1 MIFYDFEVFKM
12 DWLVVLVNP
21 DAQTEDV
28 IINDPTTLEKY
39 YEAHKDDIWI
49 GYNSTRY
56 DQFILKG
63 ILCGFDPKKVNDWI
77 IEKGQPGWKFSSVLN
92 SISLL
97 SYDVMLSTY
106 SLKQLEGFMGNAI
119 KGTDVSF
126 NIDRKLTDA
135 EIAETVKYCKSDV
148 YNTIEVFMRTLNEF
162 NAVLDL
168 IKTFDLPMTYIS
180 KTKAQLS
187 AIILGCERRKW
198 DDEFDISIV
207 DTLDIGKYKA
217 VKEWFLNTENHD
229 YKKSFD
235 YEIAGV
241 PHKFGWGGVHGAKE
255 KYHGKGLI
263 IHVDVTSYYPSL
275 MIEYGLLT
283 RNCARPEKYKE
294 IYNTRVKLK
303 KEGKKKKQAPY
314 KIVLNGTYGIC
325 KDKLNLAYDPR
336 QANNVCINGQ
346 LLLIDLIDKLE
357 SIQGFELIQSNT
369 DGLIVKIPDT
379 DEAFNQLD
387 DVCYEWERRT
397 RMGLGFDLIDEI
409 WQGDVNNYIFR
420 DADGKLERKG
430 GYVKELSDLDN
441 NLPIVNKAI
450 VDFLT
455 AGIPIET
462 TINACSELKQFQMI
476 CKISS
481 KYKCLIHG
489 CKSKKELVDV
499 NNFNF
504 ITKELRDTYY
514 DGEILNERC
523 VRVFASRDNSDGGLY
538 KLHQNKTKPDKF
550 PSTPLNCF
558 IVNDDVNG
566 MSVPDKLDRE
576 FYIKIAQERVK
587 KFGK

>member
-1 MIFYDFEVFKM
+1 MIIFYDFEVFKN

-28 IINDPTTLEKY
+28 IINEPTTLEKY
-39 YEAHKDDIWI
+39 YEEHKNDVWV

-63 ILCGFDPKKVNDWI
+63 ILCGFNPKKVNDWI
-77 IEKGQPGWKFSSVLN
+77 IEKGKSGWQFSSMFYK
-92 SISLL
+92 IPLL

-119 KGTDVSF
+119 KETSVPFD
-126 NIDRKLTDA
+126 IDRKLTGE

-148 YNTIEVFMRTLNEF
+148 YNTIEVFMRTVDEF
-162 NAVLDL
+162 NAVLNL
-168 IKTFDLPMTYIS
+168 IKTFNLPMSYIS

-207 DTLDIGKYKA
+207 DTLDIGKYG
-217 VKEWFLNTENHD
+217 VVLEWFKECKFYD
-229 YKKSFD
+229 ESFN

-241 PHKFGWGGVHGAKE
+241 PHKFGIGGVHGARE
-255 KYHGKGLI
+255 NYHSKGLI

-275 MIEYGLLT
+275 MIEYDFLT
-283 RNCARPEKYKE
+283 RNCASPEKYKE
-294 IYNTRVKLK
+294 IYNTRVELK
-303 KEGKKKKQAPY
+303 KAGKKKEQAPY

-325 KDKLNLAYDPR
+325 KDKLSLAYDPR

-357 SIQGFELIQSNT
+357 AIKGFELIQSNT

-387 DVCYEWERRT
+387 DVCYEWEQRT
-397 RMGLGFDLIDEI
+397 RMGLGFDFIDEI

-430 GYVKELSDLDN
+430 GYVKELNDLDN

-455 AGIPIET
+455 KNIPIET
-462 TINACSELKQFQMI
+462 TINTCDDLKQFQMI

-481 KYKCLIHG
+481 KYKCLIH
-489 CKSKKELVDV
+489 
-499 NNFNF
+499 NN
-504 ITKELRDTYY
+504 KQLS
-514 DGEILNERC
+514 ERC
-523 VRVFASRDNSDGGLY
+523 VRVFASKYNDGGLC
-538 KLHQNKTKPDKF
+538 KLHQNKSKADKF
-550 PSTPLNCF
+550 PSTPTNCF
-558 IVNDDVNG
+558 IVNEDVNG
-566 MSVPDKLDRE
+566 MSVPAKLDRE
-576 FYIKIAQERVK
+576 FYIDMAKERVST
-587 KFGK
+587 FGI

>member
-1 MIFYDFEVFKM
+1 MIKIIFYDFEVFKE

-21 DAQTEDV
+21 DKQTEDV

-39 YEAHKDDIWI
+39 YEANKDEIWV

-63 ILCGFDPKKVNDWI
+63 ILCGFNPKKVNDFI
-77 IEKGQPGWKFSSVLN
+77 IEKGNSGWQFSSMFYK
-92 SISLL
+92 IPLL

-106 SLKQLEGFMGNAI
+106 SLKQLEGFMGNKI
-119 KGTDVSF
+119 KESSVPFD
-126 NIDRKLTDA
+126 IDRRLTDA
-135 EIAETVKYCKSDV
+135 EITETVRYCKSDV
-148 YNTIEVFMRTLNEF
+148 YNTIEVFMRTVNEF

-168 IKTFDLPMTYIS
+168 IKTFNLPMNYIS

-198 DDEFDISIV
+198 NDEFDISIV
-207 DTLDIGKYKA
+207 DTLDIGRYGA
-217 VKEWFLNTENHD
+217 VKEWFLNWKNHD
-229 YKKSFD
+229 YTKSFD
-235 YEIAGV
+235 FKIAGV

-283 RNCARPEKYKE
+283 RNCSNPEKYKE

-303 KEGKKKKQAPY
+303 NEGKKKEQAPY
-314 KIVLNGTYGIC
+314 KIVLNGTYGIS
-325 KDKLNLAYDPR
+325 KDKMSLAYDPR

-357 SIQGFELIQSNT
+357 AIKGFELIQSNT

-379 DEAFNQLD
+379 DEAFNRLD
-387 DVCYEWERRT
+387 DVCYEWEQRT

-420 DADGKLERKG
+420 YEDGKLERKG
-430 GYVKELSDLDN
+430 GYVKELNDLDN

-450 VDFLT
+450 VEYLT
-455 AGIPIET
+455 KGIPIET
-462 TINACSELKQFQMI
+462 TINSCNELKQFQMI

-481 KYKCLIHG
+481 KYKWLQWG
-489 CKSKKELVDV
+489 KV
-499 NNFNF
+499 
-504 ITKELRDTYY
+504 
-514 DGEILNERC
+514 ILNERC
-523 VRVFASRDNSDGGLY
+523 VRVFASKDKWDTGLY
-538 KLHQNKTKPDKF
+538 KLHRNKTKPDKF
-550 PSTPLNCF
+550 PSTPLKCF

-566 MSVPDKLDRE
+566 MDVPCKLDRE
-576 FYIKIAQERVK
+576 FYINMAKERVS
-587 KFGK
+587 KFGT